1 MDLELVTLGP
11 GPGGGGAGALRFLV
25 LDLDAAAIP
34 EAAVKV
40 LMAGEVGRV
49 SSPGVADPDPP
60 ELTLLSPAL

>member
-11 GPGGGGAGALRFLV
+11 DPGGGGGAGALRFLV
-25 LDLDAAAIP
+25 LDLDEAAIP

-49 SSPGVADPDPP
+49 SPGVADPDPP